1 MDKELSPQDAGF
13 LPQKYDLT
21 EAKLN
26 QLAVDYDPDL
36 IPHAEAIG
44 DEGYE
49 IVHAKVMSII
59 KVRTNIDKVRKSL
72 KKDALDWGRKV
83 DGEAKR
89 LTKIVEDLEAPWR
102 KVKFDLEEAES
113 MRQEEE
119 RIAEME
125 RLQEIEGKIADMREL
140 TSDLI
145 NGDTAL
151 IQNRMNKLT
160 MTEVTEEIFGD
171 YLEAATVTKQIVG
184 EQLNEAYKAR
194 KQFEDNQKAMEAQH
208 AELKQQQAELKQQ
221 QEELAEAQAAQKA
234 TEDAAKATK
243 LAEDQSKAN
252 IKAELERKAAAS
264 EAAKADVA
272 KMGERLP
279 QDLMLRRFARE
290 LDEVP
295 VPDGV
300 ITDPDLINVLDD
312 ALDYLS
318 NAIDGIRANTQED
331 PEASVMLEA
340 LGVK

>member
-1 MDKELSPQDAGF
+1 MDRELTQNDPEF
-13 LPQKYDLT
+13 LPVQYDLT

-49 IVHAKVMSII
+49 IVHSKVMSII
-59 KVRTNIDKVRKSL
+59 KVRTNIDKVRKTL

-89 LTKIVEDLEAPWR
+89 LTKIVEDLETPWR
-102 KVKFDLEEAES
+102 KVKFDIEEAES

-125 RLQEIEGKIADMREL
+125 KLQEIEGKIADMREL

-160 MTEVTEEIFGD
+160 MTEVTEEVFGD

-184 EQLNEAYKAR
+184 EQLNEAFKAR
-194 KQFEDNQKAMEAQH
+194 KQFEDNQKAMEAQ
-208 AELKQQQAELKQQ
+208 QAELKQQ
-221 QEELAEAQAAQKA
+221 QEALEAGRKELEKAQSAMKA
-234 TEDAAKATK
+234 SEDAAKATE
-243 LAEDQSKAN
+243 LAEDQRKAD
-252 IKAELERKAAAS
+252 IKSELERKAAAS
-264 EAAKADVA
+264 EAAKQDVA
-272 KMGERLP
+272 KMENRLP
-279 QDLMLRRFARE
+279 QDLALRAFADA
-290 LDEVP
+290 LDRVEIP
-295 VPDGV
+295 VSIIDH
-300 ITDPDLINVLDD
+300 DLIVVLDD
-312 ALDYLS
+312 ALDHLS
-318 NAIDGIRANTQED
+318 NAIDGIRSNTQE
-331 PEASVMLEA
+331 
-340 LGVK
+340 VK